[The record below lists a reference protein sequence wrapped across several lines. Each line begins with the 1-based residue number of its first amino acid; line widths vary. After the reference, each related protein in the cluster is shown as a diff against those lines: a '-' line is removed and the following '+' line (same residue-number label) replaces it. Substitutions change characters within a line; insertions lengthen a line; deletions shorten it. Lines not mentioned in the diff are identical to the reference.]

1 MDTDLMCCRC
11 CPLWMGDMCGRRS
24 GLLFNLV
31 GNVLGFLVSGARWYG
46 LSLYLMDVVLG
57 LADDVDWFLSAFGGV
72 RRDSSLDILGGRPY
86 PVREWAYGER
96 LSSGFLSERQYERW
110 GFLFLGRR
118 RPYALPMFRPP
129 ALGLPTDLPLGCSS
143 PPPVSK
149 INHPVHWDGNRRMRW
164 RMRMA
169 ANNRVRGPRYPTD
182 LD

>member
-1 MDTDLMCCRC
+1 MD
-11 CPLWMGDMCGRRS
+11 GDVGGRRS
-24 GLLFNLV
+24 GLLFNVV
-31 GNVLGFLVSGARWYG
+31 GNVLGLLVSGARLYG

-57 LADDVDWFLSAFGGV
+57 LAGDVVQSLSAFGGV
-72 RRDSSLDILGGRPY
+72 RRDFSLDTLGWCSNLL
-86 PVREWAYGER
+86 RERVYGEQ
-96 LSSGFLSERQYERW
+96 LPSGFLSEQRYEKQE
-110 GFLFLGRR
+110 FLFLGRR

-164 RMRMA
+164 QMRMA
-169 ANNRVRGPRYPTD
+169 ANNRVRCPRCPTD